1 MRKFNLKGT
10 VIQRMRGIERE
21 EPRTVENEKTQIE
34 ETPVMS
40 VDFTEEQG
48 VFACAWRTD
57 VGRLLKNNQFQQSF
71 CYAQLSFLWYT
82 KMPSAEKS

>member
-40 VDFTEEQG
+40 VDFTE
-48 VFACAWRTD
+48 
-57 VGRLLKNNQFQQSF
+57 
-71 CYAQLSFLWYT
+71 
-82 KMPSAEKS
+82 

>member
-21 EPRTVENEKTQIE
+21 EPRTVENVKTQIE

-40 VDFTEEQG
+40 VDFECNLLG
-48 VFACAWRTD
+48 WRHRID
-57 VGRLLKNNQFQQSF
+57 SPKNIQIFRQRLQ
-71 CYAQLSFLWYT
+71 
-82 KMPSAEKS
+82 EIH

>member
-21 EPRTVENEKTQIE
+21 EPRTVENVKTQIE

-48 VFACAWRTD
+48 VFACAWRT
-57 VGRLLKNNQFQQSF
+57 GPRATAAAGS
-71 CYAQLSFLWYT
+71 
-82 KMPSAEKS
+82 SARR